1 MTATMHPDD
10 LELFEYVEGDLDE
23 ARRPNVAA
31 HVAACERCAEEVRLL
46 EAGKQ
51 ALREAPFLE
60 LPAGARDALLRGLPR
75 QPRAERPSFRFARRR
90 LLTALAPVAVV
101 VAVVLVL
108 TNTGGNGS
116 ERGAAP
122 APSAL
127 SEQMKSSSQASGAA
141 EAAPQAQVPGD
152 QGAPSVQ
159 AAAPPAQAPA
169 DQGAPSVQAAAPPQ
183 APIRSV
189 AGSAEDVAAFLRKRG
204 FAARAAAWQVEVRGA
219 AAAAVE
225 RALAD
230 RPAGNVAVVVTP

>member
-10 LELFEYVEGDLDE
+10 LELFEYVEGELDE
-23 ARRPNVAA
+23 TRRPDVAA

-60 LPAGARDALLRGLPR
+60 LPTGARDALLRGLPR

-101 VAVVLVL
+101 VAVVVVL

-127 SEQMKSSSQASGAA
+127 SEQMKSSGQAKGTA
-141 EAAPQAQVPGD
+141 EAAPQ
-152 QGAPSVQ
+152 
-159 AAAPPAQAPA
+159 AQAPA
-169 DQGAPSVQAAAPPQ
+169 DQGAPSVQAAAPPA

-189 AGSAEDVAAFLRKRG
+189 AGPAEDVVAFLRKFG
-204 FAARAAAWQVEVRGA
+204 FEARVAAGRVEVRSA
-219 AAAAVE
+219 DAAAVE
-225 RALAD
+225 RALTD
-230 RPAGNVAVVVTP
+230 RPAGDVAVVLAP